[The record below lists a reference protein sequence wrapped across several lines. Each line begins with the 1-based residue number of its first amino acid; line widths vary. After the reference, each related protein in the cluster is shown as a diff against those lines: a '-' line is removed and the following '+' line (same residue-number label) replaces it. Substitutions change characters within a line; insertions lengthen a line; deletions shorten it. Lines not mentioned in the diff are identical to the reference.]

1 MSAFWFALLTA
12 LVWGIVPLLEK
23 QGLAH
28 CDPTIGVF
36 ARSAGVLIGALVLG
50 LWWSPWK
57 ALANLSAGSFAL
69 LALGGFLAS
78 VVGQMVFYHAL
89 KIGHVSQVTPVSG
102 IYPLVAA
109 ILAWVFFREPIT
121 AARLMGVVFIVM
133 GVLLLRR

>member
-1 MSAFWFALLTA
+1 MSAFWLALLTA
-12 LVWGIVPLLEK
+12 MIWGIVPLLEK

-28 CDPTIGVF
+28 CDPTVGVF
-36 ARSAGVLIGALVLG
+36 ARSAGVIAGALILG

-57 ALANLSAGSFAL
+57 ALASLSAGSFAL

-78 VVGQMVFYHAL
+78 VAGQMIFYHAL

-102 IYPLVAA
+102 IYPLVSA
-109 ILAWVFFREPIT
+109 ILAWIFFREPIT
-121 AARLMGVVFIVM
+121 ATRIVGVVCIVA

>member
-12 LVWGIVPLLEK
+12 LIWGIVPLIEK
-23 QGLAH
+23 QGLAR

-36 ARSAGVLIGALVLG
+36 ARSAGVIVGVLILG

-57 ALANLSAGSFAL
+57 ALANLNAGSFAL

-78 VVGQMVFYHAL
+78 VVGQMMFYHAL
-89 KIGHVSQVTPVSG
+89 KVGHVSQVTPVSG
-102 IYPLVAA
+102 AYPLVAA

-121 AARLMGVVFIVM
+121 AGRLVGVLFIVI